1 MKRGAAAL
9 VLVALAPL
17 VLLLILAAGVVSLE
31 HAAQPP
37 SESDGEVQTGTYA
50 QASGPIYYAGTAS
63 LDAGVGDGAIR
74 TASIHDL
81 GFGPSDA
88 ARVERL
94 IRALKPTSPLAGQG
108 ETVLHLGQQFGI
120 DPLLI
125 AQWQLESGMDTVGL
139 NIPGNGGNMIWAAAK
154 PYADRYGCT
163 QGASS
168 LGHAWASCPSVSAG
182 LGIWFEYVGT
192 FYPPRA
198 NTLAEYASIY
208 DPCSDPGN
216 IALGLP
222 CGENYATLLLGLVRR
237 NAGPPVAALPPVG
250 NGTCAPLLPL
260 KSSVD
265 NLALPEAAR
274 AVFPVVL
281 GNRQFP
287 VTQGWGPSPLGGE
300 PTWLGYPH
308 FHTGVDIGTPVGTP
322 LYSPD
327 DGVAMQRTIG
337 SARIESVRLPNGYTW
352 SFLHLDRQVANG
364 AVKRGEL
371 IGYSGNTGY
380 STGPHLHTE
389 LKDPQGRWVAPEQW
403 TCRIR

>member
-1 MKRGAAAL
+1 MKRGAVVFAL
-9 VLVALAPL
+9 IALTPL
-17 VLLLILAAGVVSLE
+17 LLMLILAAGVVSFE

-37 SESDGEVQTGTYA
+37 SESDGEVGTGTYA
-50 QASGPIYYAGTAS
+50 QATGPVYYAGTAS
-63 LDAGVGDGAIR
+63 LDAGAGDGAIR

-94 IRALKPTSPLAGQG
+94 IHAIKPTSPLVGQG
-108 ETVLHLGQQFGI
+108 EMILHLGQQFGI

-139 NIPGNGGNMIWAAAK
+139 NIPGNGGNMIWAAAR

-198 NTLAEYASIY
+198 NTLVEYASIY

-222 CGENYATLLLGLVRR
+222 CGENYATLLLGLVRH
-237 NAGPPVAALPPVG
+237 NAGAPVAAVPPVG
-250 NGTCAPLLPL
+250 SGTCGPLLPL

-265 NLALPEAAR
+265 NLTLPDAAS
-274 AVFPVVL
+274 AVFQVVL
-281 GNRQFP
+281 GGRSLP

-327 DGVAMQRTIG
+327 DGVATQRTAG
-337 SARIESVRLPNGYTW
+337 GALIESVRLASGYTW
-352 SFLHLDRQVANG
+352 SLLHLDRQVANG
-364 AVKRGEL
+364 AVHRGEL

-403 TCRIR
+403 ACRNR